1 MTRRAA
7 DIETVRTEEEERRR
21 HPTIDA
27 PVPLVSVNI
36 LEIQDGTLVLLGDLR
51 NLPGEENLTESLN
64 NKSVSRAAYL
74 VFVFA
79 PIAYHKVPSEGL
91 E

>member
-7 DIETVRTEEEERRR
+7 DIETVRTEEEDRRR
-21 HPTIDA
+21 HPTINA

-36 LEIQDGTLVLLGDLR
+36 LETQDGTLVLLGDLR
-51 NLPGEENLTESLN
+51 NLPGEENLTVSLN

-79 PIAYHKVPSEGL
+79 SIAYHKVPSEGL

>member
-1 MTRRAA
+1 MT
-7 DIETVRTEEEERRR
+7 E
-21 HPTIDA
+21 
-27 PVPLVSVNI
+27 
-36 LEIQDGTLVLLGDLR
+36 TLVLLGDLR
-51 NLPGEENLTESLN
+51 NLPGEENLRVSLN

-79 PIAYHKVPSEGL
+79 SIAYHKVPSEGL